1 MSPLIHPIF
10 QSLENQRHAL
20 LRSLREIPH
29 ERLNHQRNNKWSVNQ
44 ILSHLITAERLS
56 VSYLNKKI
64 QGIEAAADTGFV
76 EELKML
82 ALKIS
87 QRLPLKFKAPRVVVE
102 NTPTETSF
110 EKLEEEWTAVRLEL
124 KLVLERVEDR
134 HIKRKIYRHV
144 RAGMLNV
151 QHALQFLKEHVGHH
165 TPQIRNQLKHK

>member
-1 MSPLIHPIF
+1 M
-10 QSLENQRHAL
+10 ERQRQEL
-20 LRSLREIPH
+20 LHLLHTVAPEKLNRSS
-29 ERLNHQRNNKWSVNQ
+29 NNKWSVNQ
-44 ILSHLITAERLS
+44 ILAHLIAAERLS

-64 QGIEAAADTGFV
+64 QGIEAAADTGLT

-82 ALKIS
+82 ILKIS
-87 QRLPLKFKAPRVVVE
+87 QRLPLKFKAPKVVVE

-110 EKLEEEWTAVRLEL
+110 EKLQEEWTTVRLEL

-165 TPQIRNQLKHK
+165 SPQIRKQLKQN